1 MQRTKSDKF
10 GSTRRRQLAVGAVGL
25 LAVLGAALVLSAC
38 GGGSGSSGGGGGSS
52 SSSGDIVVGELAGS
66 SGAYAVVGEE
76 VFGGS
81 EMAVEKINEEGG
93 VMGRKIDLNT
103 YNDAGSATQA
113 NEEFRRALSDKSV
126 AIMGSPD
133 EGEVIAT
140 LAQHYEIPDLGE
152 VDEGALTVYPD
163 GPEEPPLSWVYSNTL
178 DGFGL
183 GNLIAQYALK
193 ECNSLAIL
201 HDPTSYGKG
210 GDDGIRQTYEEEGQI
225 EKIVLDEP
233 VSEDWSNG
241 TPVSLTSDM
250 SKIKESGADC
260 VEVWL
265 TPQDQAAFVTEMH
278 HLGDEFTVLGNDN
291 MTQLDVFQEL
301 AGKYADGALAP
312 QLTSV
317 VEESPEI
324 KEFDKEFE
332 AKHHITPSVNAYG
345 AYMGTFIL
353 AKAIEMGKSTEPQ
366 KIQESL
372 DKLKNFKGL
381 MGTVSYSPELHTAIQ
396 AGQLTMVQW
405 EAAGEKW
412 VPVFTGKSS
421 G

>member
-1 MQRTKSDKF
+1 MQRTKSDRS
-10 GSTRRRQLAVGAVGL
+10 GSTRRRRAAAGAVGL
-25 LAVLGAALVLSAC
+25 LAVLGAVLVLSAC
-38 GGGSGSSGGGGGSS
+38 GGGSSGGGGGG

-133 EGEVIAT
+133 EGEVVAT

-163 GPEEPPLSWVYSNTL
+163 GPEEPPLSWVWSNTL

-210 GDDGIRQTYEEEGQI
+210 GDDGIRQTYEKEGQI

-260 VEVWL
+260 VEAWL

-291 MTQLDVFQEL
+291 MTQLEVFQEL

-317 VEESPEI
+317 VEETPEI
-324 KEFDKEFE
+324 KAFDKEFE

-345 AYMGTFIL
+345 AYMGTMIL

-396 AGQLTMVQW
+396 AGQLTMVEW
-405 EAAGEKW
+405 EGAGEKW
-412 VPVFTGKSS
+412 VPVFTGKTS

>member
-1 MQRTKSDKF
+1 MEKL
-10 GSTRRRQLAVGAVGL
+10 GSENSGRARRRVFVAAALGL
-25 LAVLGAALVLSAC
+25 LMLGMAVALSAC
-38 GGGSGSSGGGGGSS
+38 GGGSSSGGGGS

-81 EMAVEKINEEGG
+81 EMAVEKLNEEGG
-93 VMGRKIDLNT
+93 IMGRQVKLNN

-113 NEEFRRALSDKSV
+113 NEEFRRAISDHSV

-133 EGEVIAT
+133 EGEVVAT
-140 LAQHYEIPDLGE
+140 LAQHYKIPDLGE

-193 ECNSLAIL
+193 ECESLAIL

-241 TPVSLTSDM
+241 TPVSLTTDM

-265 TPQDQAAFVTEMH
+265 TPQDQAAFVTEMN
-278 HLGDEFTVLGNDN
+278 HLGDEFTVIGNDN

-317 VEESPEI
+317 VEETPEI
-324 KEFDKEFE
+324 EKFDKEFE
-332 AKHHITPSVNAYG
+332 AAHHIPASVNAYG

-353 AKAIEMGKSTEPQ
+353 AKAIEMAKSTEPEA
-366 KIQESL
+366 IQEAL
-372 DKLKNFKGL
+372 DELKNFKGL
-381 MGTVSYSPELHTAIQ
+381 MGTISYSPELHTAIQ
-396 AGQLTMVQW
+396 AGQLTMVEW

-412 VPVFTGKSS
+412 VPVFAGEGEGSE

>member
-1 MQRTKSDKF
+1 MQRTKSDEF
-10 GSTRRRQLAVGAVGL
+10 GSTRRRQVAVGAVGL
-25 LAVLGAALVLSAC
+25 LAVLGVALVLSAC
-38 GGGSGSSGGGGGSS
+38 GGGSGSNSGGGG

-81 EMAVEKINEEGG
+81 EMAVEKLNSEGG
-93 VMGRKIDLNT
+93 VMGRQIKLNN

-163 GPEEPPLSWVYSNTL
+163 GPEEPPLSWVWSNTL

-210 GDDGIRQTYEEEGQI
+210 GDDGIRQTFEEEGQI

-241 TPVSLTSDM
+241 TPVSLTTDM

-278 HLGDEFTVLGNDN
+278 HLGDAFTVLGNDN
-291 MTQLDVFQEL
+291 MTQLEVFQEL

-317 VEESPEI
+317 VEETPEI
-324 KEFDKEFE
+324 EKFDKEFE
-332 AKHHITPSVNAYG
+332 AKKGIPASVNAYG
-345 AYMGTFIL
+345 AYMGTMIL
-353 AKAIEMGKSTEPQ
+353 AKAIEMGKSTEPA

-381 MGTVSYSPELHTAIQ
+381 MGTISYSPELHTAIQ
-396 AGQLTMVQW
+396 AGQLTMVEW

-412 VPVFTGKSS
+412 VPVFS
-421 G
+421 GENAG